1 LATEQELLNQIIAD
15 PPADDPRLEYAQVV
29 EAGGDPRGAFIRMQI
44 AKLRL
49 TPQRR
54 SPQWFLAASE
64 SSELEAA
71 HGEQWAAPVRE
82 MKMGYEFERG
92 FVGLVRLTA
101 RQFLE
106 QGPQLYSL
114 APVLHLDITVL
125 GDAAG
130 DFFASPLLCRI
141 RSLSINQCRLG
152 DHEMRI
158 LADSPRLGEL
168 RWLSV
173 ALNDIGLPG
182 IEAMAASHG
191 LPLLRY
197 VNFYG
202 NPVNPTDQFDH
213 DQGVIV
219 DSWRT
224 KEGAELEEGFGR
236 IAWLHPTPQTMD
248 ELQPNR
254 FYTSLE

>member
-1 LATEQELLNQIIAD
+1 MATEQELLSRIIAD
-15 PPADDPRLEYAQVV
+15 PIDDNPRLEYAELV
-29 EAGGDPRGAFIRMQI
+29 ETSGNPRGTFIRMQI

-49 TPQRR
+49 TPQKR
-54 SPQWFLAASE
+54 SPQWFIAASE

-82 MKMGYEFERG
+82 MKAGYEFERG

-106 QGPQLYSL
+106 QGGRLYSL
-114 APVLHLDITVL
+114 APVLHLDITGL
-125 GDAAG
+125 GDGAD
-130 DFFASPLLCRI
+130 DFFASPLLGRI

-152 DHEMRI
+152 DREMRI
-158 LADSPRLGEL
+158 LADSPSLGEL

-173 ALNDIGLPG
+173 ALNDIGMPG
-182 IEAMAASHG
+182 IEAMAGSNG
-191 LPLLRY
+191 LRLLRY

-219 DSWRT
+219 DSWMT
-224 KEGAELEEGFGR
+224 KEGADLEERFGR

-248 ELQPNR
+248 ELSPNR